1 MCAVK
6 KVCIN
11 SSKNY
16 FMGTELSPLHYGL
29 SAEGYDINSIMEGYD
44 KELWIVDVKNNKK
57 VWVKNE
63 NLSRITHEEPVIN
76 NILSL
81 YCDTEEI
88 EKMNQLKQ
96 KYGKDGSYNLKDI
109 KNFYNVCDDDCDD
122 SRNNE
127 ACENETECYG
137 ADQEGKD
144 NTNIIDRKTLGA
156 SGTQRIPCNE
166 EKCCNISDKTS
177 LSIGAKCIVHGN
189 AGSGNA
195 GSGNA
200 GSGNAGSGNA
210 GSGNAG
216 SGNAGSGNAGSGN
229 AGSGNAGSGNAGS
242 GNAGDEN
249 YEVDVNDILKGGKSR
264 KETSGTKRAVMKT
277 KNIVAKATTKSEDD
291 GMKED
296 DVKCVANR
304 DDKKPTDYNIFVKF
318 RLNELKEISTNKKD
332 NFDNVKIE
340 WRELKKNKGELK
352 IVMEKAYLWLNPG
365 K

>member
-1 MCAVK
+1 
-6 KVCIN
+6 
-11 SSKNY
+11 
-16 FMGTELSPLHYGL
+16 
-29 SAEGYDINSIMEGYD
+29 MEGYD

-216 SGNAGSGNAGSGN
+216 SGNAG
-229 AGSGNAGSGNAGS
+229 
-242 GNAGDEN
+242 DEN

-264 KETSGTKRAVMKT
+264 KETSGTKMAVMKT